1 MYDTVNERIAQII
14 SKFEYKSKRAFSEK
28 IGVAQT
34 SLNDVLRGAEPK
46 FSTLYKILEAEPL
59 VSAEWLLRGEG
70 PMLKS
75 ETGKIN
81 IDLISEQIESSSLVK
96 VLVKS
101 LESYQKHED
110 DLLNAIE
117 NLKKENNK
125 LKQGLSNL
133 KAS

>member
-1 MYDTVNERIAQII
+1 MEECVLQRVISICRQKSVSESQFAKMIGSNQKTINQQFRGERSISLDTI
-14 SKFEYKSKRAFSEK
+14 SKILSSFED
-28 IGVAQT
+28 I
-34 SLNDVLRGAEPK
+34 
-46 FSTLYKILEAEPL
+46 
-59 VSAEWLLRGEG
+59 SAEWLLRGEG

-96 VLVKS
+96 VLVRS

-125 LKQGLSNL
+125 LKQGLSNS

>member
-96 VLVKS
+96 VLVRS

>member
-1 MYDTVNERIAQII
+1 MEIVDRIRKIVDEKSQSVTSF
-14 SKFEYKSKRAFSEK
+14 SKM

-34 SLNDVLRGAEPK
+34 TMNNYLKYERPPSYEV
-46 FSTLYKILEAEPL
+46 LEAIL
-59 VSAEWLLRGEG
+59 VAFPDISAEWLLRGEG

-96 VLVKS
+96 VLVRS

>member
-34 SLNDVLRGAEPK
+34 SPNDVLRGAEPK

-96 VLVKS
+96 VLVRS